1 MEKLDF
7 DFLIIGGG
15 LAGIY
20 SANYAANFGR
30 VAVLTKSTLEVSNSF
45 WAQGGIAA
53 AIGKDD
59 NTKLHFDDTIKAGRG
74 LCNKDAVQ
82 ILVEEGRER
91 IFELIEL
98 GVPFDRENSNVTLGL
113 EGGHSRRRIL
123 HAGGDSTGREV
134 VNYFTGIV
142 KENKNIE
149 IFENTFVY
157 QLFVSNDKCFG
168 AYAYNYLTKENFL
181 FTSPNTILATGG
193 ASGIFSR
200 TTNPHTSTGDGIA
213 LAYNA
218 GAGISD
224 MEFIQFHP
232 TSFYTQSGETF
243 LISEAVRGEGAYVVN
258 EEGKRFL
265 QSYDEQA
272 ELAPRDVVSAAIFT
286 EMSSSGSSNVYLT
299 LNHLDHEK
307 MRNRFSYIYKEALK
321 YGVDITTDLIP
332 IAPASHYMIGGIKTD
347 LNGETNIK
355 GLFTCG
361 EAASTGVHGA
371 NRLAS
376 NSLLEC
382 IVFGKRVVD
391 KAKEFK
397 KHKSDIKI
405 RDNHFIVDEK
415 KAEPYSLL
423 RKKLS
428 KVMTDKVGILRSG
441 QSIKDALNE
450 IEKISSEFSY
460 EENEYYSNKLS
471 NEVIVCKLIA
481 ESALV
486 REESRGVHKRK
497 DFPEESSSMI
507 HHTVQQKGK
516 NISFYVV
523 SNSGILE

>member
-1 MEKLDF
+1 VEKLDF

-15 LAGIY
+15 LAGLY

-59 NTKLHFDDTIKAGRG
+59 STKFHFDDTIKAGRG
-74 LCNKDAVQ
+74 LCNKDAVK

-91 IFELIEL
+91 ILELIKL
-98 GVPFDRENSNVTLGL
+98 GMSFDKANGNVTLGL

-142 KENKNIE
+142 KENKNIK

-157 QLFVSNDKCFG
+157 QPLVSNNKCFG

-218 GAGISD
+218 GAEISD

-258 EEGKRFL
+258 EEGQRFL
-265 QSYDEQA
+265 QSFDEQA

-286 EMSSSGSSNVYLT
+286 EMSSSGSTNVYLT
-299 LNHLDHEK
+299 LSHLDHEK
-307 MRNRFSYIYKEALK
+307 MKNRFSYIYNKALK
-321 YGVDITTDLIP
+321 YGVDITTDLVP

-347 LNGETNIK
+347 LYGETNIN
-355 GLFTCG
+355 GLFACG
-361 EAASTGVHGA
+361 ESASTGVHGA

-391 KAKEFK
+391 KAKESK
-397 KHKSDIKI
+397 KCKDAIKTHDI
-405 RDNHFIVDEK
+405 NFFVNEK
-415 KAEPYSLL
+415 KEKSYDLL

-428 KVMTDKVGILRSG
+428 KIMTDKVGILRSG

-450 IEKISSEFSY
+450 IEMISDDFDY
-460 EENEYYSNKLS
+460 EKKEYYSNKLS

-481 ESALV
+481 KSALA
-486 REESRGVHKRK
+486 REESRGAHKRK
-497 DFPEESSSMI
+497 DYPGENPSMTYHI
-507 HHTVQQKGK
+507 IQQRGK
-516 NISFYVV
+516 DISFHLVT
-523 SNSGILE
+523 NSGIPE